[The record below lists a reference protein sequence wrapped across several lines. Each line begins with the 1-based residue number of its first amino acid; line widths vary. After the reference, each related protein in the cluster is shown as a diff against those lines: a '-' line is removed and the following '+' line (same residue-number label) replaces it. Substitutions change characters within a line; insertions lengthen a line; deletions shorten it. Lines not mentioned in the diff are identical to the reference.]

1 MISPVTLP
9 DALVQA
15 VTAQRC
21 VLFLGAGASMEALD
35 SAGKH
40 PPSGA
45 QLRAIIGQHFYG
57 KPMDGYDLMSL
68 SEIAIQAHGQANVF
82 ELVKRTLEPFEPSAA
97 HKLLPAFRWRAIAT
111 TNYDLLVDKAYSH
124 DRKRLQTPVP
134 FIKDN
139 EPVEERLFQAEHPLS
154 YLKLHGCLSHVN
166 DDAIP
171 LVLSHEQYSRYSR
184 HRTRLFHRLQ
194 DLAYES
200 TFIFCG
206 YTLGDA
212 HVRNI
217 IYDLAD
223 NSVKRPAWYLVAPSV
238 ASIDATYWATR
249 NIHLV
254 DATFGQFMSA
264 LDAAIPASRRMLA
277 GAQPKFAD
285 PLQSHF
291 HSNESVPER
300 VATAL
305 SNDFTHVQPGMLLAP
320 QDPKRF
326 YEGFDTGWG
335 AIAHRLDVSRKPVED
350 LIVDGVLDPPTDPTP
365 QLFVFTGSAGAGK
378 TIALKR
384 AAWEAAADYGAL
396 ALWLNDNAARAA
408 DIVAELHRLSGK
420 RIYLFVDRLALHI
433 DAIEPLLASAKA
445 KRLPVT
451 VVAAESSSEWN
462 TYCARLQKQKI
473 ATELTIHNLNET
485 EINGLIDLLTRHG
498 ALGFLAGKSRSEQVK
513 AFSERAERQLLVALH
528 EATLGK
534 PFEEIVFD
542 EYKGILPDQA
552 RQLYLDICTMHQFDV
567 AVRAG
572 TISRISGIRFTD
584 FQSDFLAPL
593 ERIVLTHRD
602 TSTGDMQY
610 RARHARIAQLV
621 FQKAC
626 PNDQRRA
633 EQLSRLIAAL
643 DIGFSVDKTA
653 LERMTRARQLVQ
665 TLNQPDA
672 GRDIYRAALRAA
684 PDAPWLLH
692 QWANFELN
700 HPRGNIEEAD
710 RIAREAATRDAR
722 SKSIRHTQAEI
733 ARRRA
738 NQANSAPQRE
748 QLRRLAR
755 ERLDEARADTD
766 SYIISARCKLVVDE
780 VADLAAAL
788 PDPPTEPQQIQFRDK
803 IRDAETL
810 LTRARQLHADDP
822 DINQVEARL
831 RTLLAQQTQAIRALE
846 RAWKANPPGSGVAI
860 RLADHY
866 SQNDP
871 KRSIEM
877 LESALARDPDDRAAH
892 LAMAKHLFQAEPHR
906 TETILQ
912 HLTRSHRVNDHNHEA
927 RSLHAQVLFMT
938 GKFGDAWSQFQ
949 LLDATAPPEFRQRAA
964 ESIVSMRLP
973 LYQGTIATAK
983 ATMAFITSSVYP
995 DQIFA
1000 HATNTDAE
1008 IWHALRPG
1016 DAVSFAIRFSRSGP
1030 AAFDIQ
1036 HANQ

>member
-1 MISPVTLP
+1 MISSIPFP
-9 DALVQA
+9 EGLVQA

-21 VLFLGAGASMEALD
+21 VLFLGAGASMEAID
-35 SAGKH
+35 GAGKH
-40 PPSGA
+40 PPNSAG
-45 QLRAIIGQHFYG
+45 LRAIIGQHFYG
-57 KPMDGYDLMSL
+57 KPMEGYDLMSL
-68 SEIAIQAHGQANVF
+68 AEIAIQAHGQANVF

-97 HKLLPAFRWRAIAT
+97 HKLLPAFRWRTIAT
-111 TNYDLLVDKAYSH
+111 TNYDLLVDKAYSY
-124 DRKRLQTPVP
+124 DRKRLQTPVS
-134 FIKDN
+134 FVKDS
-139 EPVEERLFQAEHPLS
+139 EPVEDRLHQTERPVP
-154 YLKLHGCLSHVN
+154 YLKLHGCLNHVH

-212 HVRNI
+212 HIRNI
-217 IYDLAD
+217 IYELAD
-223 NSVKRPAWYLVAPSV
+223 NAVKRPAWYLVAPSV
-238 ASIDATYWATR
+238 GAIDASYWATR

-254 DATFGQFMSA
+254 DATFGQFMTS
-264 LDAAIPASRRMLA
+264 LDAAIPATHRALA
-277 GAQPKFAD
+277 GAQPQFAD
-285 PLQSHF
+285 PLMRHF
-291 HSNESVPER
+291 IINEAVPER
-300 VATAL
+300 VATTVR
-305 SNDFTHVQPGMLLAP
+305 NDLTHVHAAMPLAP

-335 AIAHRLDVSRKPVED
+335 AIAQRLDVSRKPVED
-350 LIVDGVLDPPTDPTP
+350 FIIDAVLDPPTDPMP
-365 QLFVFTGSAGAGK
+365 QLFVFTGPAGAGK

-384 AAWEAAADYGAL
+384 AAWETAADYGAL
-396 ALWLNDNAARAA
+396 AFWLNDNAAHAA
-408 DIVAELHRLSGK
+408 DVIAELHRLSGK
-420 RIYLFVDRLALHI
+420 RIYLFVDRLALHV
-433 DAIEPLLASAKA
+433 DAVDALLASTKA
-445 KRLPVT
+445 KRIPVT
-451 VVAAESSSEWN
+451 VIAAERNGEWN
-462 TYCARLQKQKI
+462 TYCAHLQKQKM
-473 ATELTIHNLNET
+473 ATELPIHNLNET

-498 ALGFLAGKSRSEQVK
+498 ALGFLAGKSRDEQVK

-542 EYKGILPDQA
+542 EYKGVVPDQA
-552 RQLYLDICTMHQFDV
+552 RQLYLDICTMHQFGV
-567 AVRAG
+567 PVRAG

-593 ERIVLTHRD
+593 ERIVLSYRD
-602 TSTGDMQY
+602 TTTGDMQY

-633 EQLSRLIAAL
+633 EQLTRLIAAF
-643 DIGFSVDKTA
+643 DVGFSADKTA

-665 TLNQPDA
+665 SLDQPDA

-700 HPRGNIEEAD
+700 HPRGNIDEAD
-710 RIAREAATRDAR
+710 SIAREAASRDRR
-722 SKSIRHTQAEI
+722 SKSIKHTQAEI

-738 NQANSAPQRE
+738 NDATSAPQRE

-766 SYIISARCKLVVDE
+766 SYILSARCKLVVDE
-780 VADLAAAL
+780 VADLAAVLA
-788 PDPPTEPQQIQFRDK
+788 DPPTDPQLIQFRDK
-803 IRDAETL
+803 VRDAETL
-810 LTRARQLHADDP
+810 LTRARQLHSDDP

-831 RTLLAQQTQAIRALE
+831 RTLLTQQNLAIRALE

-892 LAMAKHLFQAEPHR
+892 LAMAKHLLRAEPHR
-906 TETILQ
+906 TEPILQ
-912 HLTRSHRVNDHNHEA
+912 HLARSHRVNDHNHEA
-927 RSLHAQVLFMT
+927 RSLHAQVLFMA
-938 GKFGDAWSQFQ
+938 GKLGDAWSQFQ
-949 LLDATAPPEFRQRAA
+949 LLDATAPPDFRQRAT
-964 ESIVSMRLP
+964 ESIVSKQLP
-973 LYQGTIATAK
+973 RYQGTIATAK
-983 ATMAFITSSVYP
+983 ATIAFITFSGYP
-995 DQIFA
+995 TQIFA
-1000 HATNTDAE
+1000 HATNTKTD
-1008 IWHALRPG
+1008 IWRTLRPG
-1016 DAVSFAIRFSRSGP
+1016 DSISFAIRFGRSGP